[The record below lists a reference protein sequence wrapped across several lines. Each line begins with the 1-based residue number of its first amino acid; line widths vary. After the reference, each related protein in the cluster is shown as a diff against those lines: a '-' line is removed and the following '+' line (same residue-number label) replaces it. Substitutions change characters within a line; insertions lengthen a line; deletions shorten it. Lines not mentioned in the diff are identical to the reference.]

1 MSKEKTVLYR
11 LLKDIKAEDVG
22 HIEFTPDEYRQLQN
36 ELRPSGAKLGIFVL
50 PPKTKKKT
58 K

>member
-1 MSKEKTVLYR
+1 MSREKNALYK

-22 HIEFTPDEYRQLQN
+22 YIEFTPDEYRKLQN
-36 ELRPSGAKLGIFVL
+36 ELRPSGAKLGIFVI
-50 PPKTKKKT
+50 PPKSKKKT